1 VPFVDTNI
9 FIAALNKRDK
19 FHEKGRALLT
29 KAFKTALS
37 LHASDYILNECLT
50 VAWARTRDTNL
61 IQQLDTLIQAS
72 EKIEILKV
80 DEPAFA
86 TAKSYMRKHP
96 NIIPTL
102 TDWTSLILMRDNKI
116 PEILSFD
123 TDFDNIKNIPEF
135 KRIKRIYDTS
145 QL

>member
-9 FIAALNKRDK
+9 FVAALNKRDR

-29 KAFKTALS
+29 KAFKAFPC

-61 IQQLDTLIQAS
+61 IQQLDNLMQTS

-80 DEPAFA
+80 DELAFT

-96 NIIPTL
+96 DIIPTL
-102 TDWTSLILMRDNKI
+102 TDWTTLVLMRDRKI
-116 PEILSFD
+116 PQILSFD
-123 TDFDNIKNIPEF
+123 TDFDSIKNIPEF
-135 KRIKRIYDTS
+135 AKIKRISDAA

>member
-1 VPFVDTNI
+1 VPLIDTNI
-9 FIAALNKRDK
+9 FVAALNKQDK
-19 FHEKGRALLT
+19 LHEKGRTLLT
-29 KAFKTALS
+29 KAFTTFPW
-37 LHASDYILNECLT
+37 LHTSDYILNECLT
-50 VAWARTRDTNL
+50 VAWARTHNTNLTQQLDNL
-61 IQQLDTLIQAS
+61 IQGS

-80 DEPAFA
+80 DESTFA

-102 TDWTSLILMRDNKI
+102 TDWTTLVLMRDHKI

-135 KRIKRIYDTS
+135 TQVKRISDAS

>member
-1 VPFVDTNI
+1 MPFLDTNI
-9 FIAALNKRDK
+9 FVAALNKRDK
-19 FHEKGRALLT
+19 LHNKGRTLLT
-29 KAFKTALS
+29 KAFQTFPW

-50 VAWARTRDTNL
+50 VAWARTRDANL
-61 IQQLDTLIQAS
+61 IQQLDNFIQGS

-80 DEPAFA
+80 DEYTFS

-96 NIIPTL
+96 SIIPTL
-102 TDWTSLILMRDNKI
+102 TDWTTLVLMRDHKI

-123 TDFDNIKNIPEF
+123 TDFDVVRNIPEF
-135 KRIKRIYDTS
+135 TQIKRIYDTS